1 MSTEEA
7 INTSP
12 TQEPK
17 DPDKKSQDSTSTS
30 SSSNSQE
37 NQELLNH
44 PYVQDLNLKIDVLKR
59 AILKERKT
67 NQELSDKLKKFETEL
82 TSKII
87 KLEEELVRKTSQ
99 VKILI
104 QEKMDLEKQIK
115 TLKAKKKRGTGFLD
129 ILNIGLEY
137 SDKIQNRLDNPN
149 KTKEQLEKEQQS
161 VEEVSSMANA
171 EIRKLHEKISE
182 LQFQNETYFQKM
194 NQTLEDAEN
203 KRLQHQNEI
212 QNYKEKISS
221 LENEIKKIQNEKQE
235 INKKMGTVISMSSE
249 SMKEMDHLR
258 SLLNDYKKDREQANI
273 SLNSYIEK
281 NNKLIQE
288 NKAYKEAILKHEED
302 SGKMA
307 QKLAELKNL
316 MIKLNLKNRMF
327 HVKKVGLLSYTEIDI
342 LFGKSDEGNYIMRID
357 DQNER
362 EVINILDVESVEIQ
376 KGTNDKV
383 EIVYMKD
390 GKKLSMVVIVD
401 ELIIDQIVKAYKIF
415 FSESMKQLNDIDY

>member
-1 MSTEEA
+1 MDKDIIIDEVNVAECEHRNDTHNTLLADGA
-7 INTSP
+7 I
-12 TQEPK
+12 
-17 DPDKKSQDSTSTS
+17 KKF
-30 SSSNSQE
+30 SNYCYITNDGCYGVNCYYKQ
-37 NQELLNH
+37 
-44 PYVQDLNLKIDVLKR
+44 LKR
-59 AILKERKT
+59 LQAENEENIKRLR
-67 NQELSDKLKKFETEL
+67 ELSKEEREL
-82 TSKII
+82 REGWHAQCEVIEV
-87 KLEEELVRKTSQ
+87 LREEN
-99 VKILI
+99 
-104 QEKMDLEKQIK
+104 
-115 TLKAKKKRGTGFLD
+115 KR
-129 ILNIGLEY
+129 
-137 SDKIQNRLDNPN
+137 
-149 KTKEQLEKEQQS
+149 
-161 VEEVSSMANA
+161 
-171 EIRKLHEKISE
+171 
-182 LQFQNETYFQKM
+182 LQ
-194 NQTLEDAEN
+194 AEN

-258 SLLNDYKKDREQANI
+258 ILLNDYKKDREQANI

-288 NKAYKEAILKHEED
+288 NKAYKQAILKHEED